1 MAAKQGLSAHF
12 SQASE
17 DAKRAV
23 LSRAPSAIKSH
34 SWLHNLNTTCTIK
47 SAPPRTPE
55 VMTLLS
61 VRSGWLVKRNEQ
73 HVWQRRWCCV
83 VPHMMLYYF
92 EAEPELEQGD
102 ENEFETKEGFSG
114 GGIYRSDATI
124 VENQDILNAAVRDGY
139 HHRRGSSTGN
149 LLSPNKGRDG
159 DYISYSVSPN
169 ATDRKMLAAPVRGP
183 RASSSNL
190 SPAGIID
197 LECYTSVNRSSV
209 HDCVFEL
216 TGDSVTNPDLRSFYF
231 QAADVE
237 DCELW
242 TNALLSDR
250 HSALKDEREA
260 YRQVCESFQLQLQNM
275 SDMIDAAE
283 GRTADAEKKL
293 YNVRSKSQQFKT
305 QVTDIVKEILEEKTW
320 NPAFESE
327 KNLENARLD
336 YLEQLSMEQSQLL
349 KNNDLSPIQMLADY
363 LHNIISSHNDLNAD
377 LLSTQ
382 QKLSRSAND
391 DSATVSE
398 MKAKLER
405 LEAERQDEKARYEGR
420 IAGLEAK
427 LHESEVAREDLE
439 NQLQTKNM
447 DFTMLQSHAKSKCKK
462 LASEKK
468 ILKKEVINLRQK
480 MELIETERDAVQ
492 HLTDSHKLKAMSAIE
507 KNEMLEKYIE
517 KMENQVR
524 VQQNMM
530 EMISLSGMSQSGM
543 SQGGDSQANGSVVG
557 RIIAAGD
564 DQSFSSFG
572 NFRVRDASP
581 IRVPKSRKPLLP
593 KGPPISTIRKVDND
607 ETSSP
612 MSPPNSPTRTRPVRK
627 FGADSFDTDDEGF
640 QKQSQRNGSGGIL
653 DQEIASSEPEAEI
666 QPPPNLSRELDI
678 EEDSESR
685 KMNKEE
691 VAVARFQT
699 TFDNTKSPTV
709 NLDNF
714 ENNDS
719 FQRETPKI
727 SNGLDQIEQD
737 DEDDSM
743 QGDDKT
749 NVSELTED
757 RTQRHLDAIHFSANN
772 DVSMDRGTSYVNP
785 SSKKPSEQKKEI
797 PPRYI
802 MGLNSSGEDR
812 NRPDDTNSISKAIEE
827 EDASDKMST
836 TSGSIGTKL
845 SVAQRAR
852 IAAQKSNTVKVRRGR
867 EPRADTPD
875 RRTPMRSQSPGGKVF
890 SRLSQKF
897 VNAVDNSIIGVKT
910 PADVA
915 GTSDDTASVPQAPAS
930 PANTEETTLTL
941 VERQKLQ
948 RERQLK
954 VLREQG
960 ILKEGSEHQMRGG
973 GGSPLRPARRPTQY

>member
-1 MAAKQGLSAHF
+1 
-12 SQASE
+12 
-17 DAKRAV
+17 
-23 LSRAPSAIKSH
+23 
-34 SWLHNLNTTCTIK
+34 
-47 SAPPRTPE
+47 
-55 VMTLLS
+55 
-61 VRSGWLVKRNEQ
+61 
-73 HVWQRRWCCV
+73 
-83 VPHMMLYYF
+83 MMLYYF

-159 DYISYSVSPN
+159 DYVSYSVSPN

-209 HDCVFEL
+209 HDCVFEI

-242 TNALLSDR
+242 TTALLSDR

-293 YNVRSKSQQFKT
+293 YNVRSKAQQFKT
-305 QVTDIVKEILEEKTW
+305 QVNDIVKEILEEKTW

-327 KNLENARLD
+327 KNLDNARLD
-336 YLEQLSMEQSQLL
+336 FLEQFSMEQSQLL

-363 LHNIISSHNDLNAD
+363 LHNITSSHNDLNAE
-377 LLSTQ
+377 LLNMQ

-391 DSATVSE
+391 DSETVSE

-447 DFTMLQSHAKSKCKK
+447 DFTMLQSHAKSKFKK

-530 EMISLSGMSQSGM
+530 EMISLSGMSMSGM

-581 IRVPKSRKPLLP
+581 IRLPKSRKPLLP

-612 MSPPNSPTRTRPVRK
+612 MSPPTSPTRTRPVRK

-653 DQEIASSEPEAEI
+653 DQEIAKDEAEAVI
-666 QPPPNLSRELDI
+666 QPPPDLPRELDI

-685 KMNKEE
+685 KMNNEG
-691 VAVARFQT
+691 VAVARFQD

-714 ENNDS
+714 ENHDS

-785 SSKKPSEQKKEI
+785 SSKKSSEQKKEI

-802 MGLNSSGEDR
+802 MGSNSSGEDR
-812 NRPDDTNSISKAIEE
+812 NKPDDTNSISKAIEE
-827 EDASDKMST
+827 EDESDKMTT
-836 TSGSIGTKL
+836 TSGSTGTRL

-852 IAAQKSNTVKVRRGR
+852 IAAEKSNTVKVRRGR

-875 RRTPMRSQSPGGKVF
+875 RRAPMRSQSPGGKVF

-910 PADVA
+910 PAD
-915 GTSDDTASVPQAPAS
+915 DTASVPQAPAS
-930 PANTEETTLTL
+930 PANTEETALTL
-941 VERQKLQ
+941 AERQKLQ